1 MTNAWEEVRAAIEA
15 VDTPAVVKLVTGLD
29 DEQRREVA
37 AALPGHLP
45 VAQEAGRRREHER
58 AEQRMAAVREL
69 AGRRGRS
76 MYELP
81 EYHEHVRWSRHD
93 LWIEPMRVAGAAT
106 IVGAAAVATWLS
118 RPDLQ
123 RQWDEPGRDDVPFIL
138 DVVSARP
145 VAWQQDL
152 AVRFALRLRGTRPT
166 RDRRVQLALRLLRH
180 TGAVPPAHDPLTL
193 AWIVGTP
200 PDRLSGDP
208 LLDTM
213 VPRLFETEG
222 AGRLLTD
229 DAWPAALAELART
242 GRIARQVLLDGCL
255 TRFLRGGE
263 ATGLRFF
270 VRLHER
276 LDPAPEEVAD
286 RLGDYLALLP
296 ASAANVADLALK
308 QVQRGGPVPAA
319 DAGEAVQ
326 GLLFRKEGKLVRAGL
341 AWLDRLLKDG
351 DDDLDAYAPALAAA
365 LLCEAAGARERAVR
379 LAVKH
384 AARFGPAG
392 AETLREAVATL
403 PAHQGAALAAA
414 FGGDVA
420 AEPEP
425 ETFTPG
431 TLPPA
436 PQAAPM
442 PPPLRTPGE
451 LGNFMPKESSWIRTE
466 RWLDAFVRLFA
477 GRERDRLPAAL
488 TRHATPD
495 NEFRGAPWWHA
506 STWAG
511 AMIRELT
518 DPGAESRIRDAAPVA
533 RRIPEMTHAA
543 VWKLMPL
550 IRYAE
555 VYQAL
560 VERRLPPY
568 LLATPTRVNGLLDP
582 GTLVERLEGYE
593 RAGVEALPVDLRQA
607 LLRLGRSVEPEV
619 AARAAR
625 LTGEAGRRVARWLT
639 DRPADPVV
647 TLHRGEHLDRPHTFS
662 EFSSG
667 PEYQEVLGDLLVHRW
682 HEEELGRTLA
692 VFAGHRELVAARC
705 VRYPATYGYFGAYK
719 PADVAL
725 LADGDGPA
733 GPGMSLMLAYSL
745 VDDGRDLAV
754 EAFLRLA
761 AGGGVAGEE
770 AGRRLAEVLRHG
782 GEGPK
787 RALAALREAAL
798 KGAHREVWEV
808 MAGWLTASL
817 PGPGERATAGHT
829 RMVSLAADVASWV
842 GARGELPMIAELA
855 SRRPGSELVRQARRL
870 HACLTT
876 PPA

>member
-15 VDTPAVVKLVTGLD
+15 EDLPAVAKLVTGLD

-45 VAQEAGRRREHER
+45 VAQETGRRREHER
-58 AEQRMAAVREL
+58 AERRMAAVREL
-69 AGRRGRS
+69 AGRTGRA
-76 MYELP
+76 MYEFP
-81 EYHEHVRWSRHD
+81 EYYDHD
-93 LWIEPMRVAGAAT
+93 AWWRTELWIEPMRVAGAAT
-106 IVGAAAVATWLS
+106 IAGAAAVATWLT
-118 RPDLQ
+118 RPALQ
-123 RQWDEPGRDDVPFIL
+123 RRLEAAHLDDVPIIL

-152 AVRFALRLRGTRPT
+152 AVRFALRLRGARPA
-166 RDRRVQLALRLLRH
+166 RDRRVRLALELLRR
-180 TGAVPPAHDPLTL
+180 TGTAPPAHDPLTL

-200 PDRLSGDP
+200 LDRLPGDP

-213 VPRLFETEG
+213 APRLFETEG
-222 AGRLLTD
+222 AGRLLGE
-229 DAWPAALAELART
+229 DAWAAALAELART
-242 GRIARQVLLDGCL
+242 GRIARQELLDGCV

-263 ATGLRFF
+263 AADLRFF
-270 VRLHER
+270 VHLHER
-276 LDPAPEEVAD
+276 LDPAPEEIAD

-296 ASAANVADLALK
+296 ASPANVADLALK
-308 QVQRGGPVPAA
+308 QVRRGGPVPAA
-319 DAGEAVQ
+319 DAGEAVH

-341 AWLDRLLKDG
+341 SWLDRLLKDG
-351 DDDLDAYAPALAAA
+351 DEDLDGYAPALAVA
-365 LLCEAAGARERAVR
+365 LLCEAAAARERAVR

-403 PAHQGAALAAA
+403 PAHEGAALAAA

-425 ETFTPG
+425 EMFTPG

-451 LGNFMPKESSWIRTE
+451 LGTFLPKESDWLRTE
-466 RWLDAFVRLFA
+466 RWLDGFVRLVA
-477 GRERDRLPAAL
+477 GPERGLLPAAL
-488 TRHATPD
+488 ARHATPD
-495 NEFRGAPWWHA
+495 SDFRGEPWWHA
-506 STWAG
+506 HMWAG
-511 AMIRELT
+511 AMVRELA
-518 DPGAESRIRDAAPVA
+518 DPGVESRIRDAVPVA
-533 RRIPEMTHAA
+533 RRIPEMIYAA

-607 LLRLGRSVEPEV
+607 LLRLGRAVDPEV

-625 LTGEAGRRVARWLT
+625 LTGAAGRRVARWLT
-639 DRPADPVV
+639 DRPADPLV
-647 TLHRGEHLDRPHTFS
+647 TLRSGEHQGRSYMFS

-667 PEYQEVLGDLLVHRW
+667 PEHQEVLGDLLVHRW
-682 HEEELGRTLA
+682 HAENLGRTLA
-692 VFAGHRELVAARC
+692 VFAGHRELAAARC
-705 VRYPATYGYFGAYK
+705 VRPPAEYRHYGAYE
-719 PADVAL
+719 PADFAL
-725 LADGDGPA
+725 LAGGDGPA

-745 VDDGRDLAV
+745 ADGGERAV
-754 EAFLRLA
+754 QAFLRLA
-761 AGGGVAGEE
+761 AGRGVAGEE
-770 AGRRLAEVLRHG
+770 VGRRLTEVLRHS
-782 GEGPK
+782 GEGPAH
-787 RALAALREAAL
+787 ALAALGEAAE

-817 PGPGERATAGHT
+817 PGSGERATTGHT
-829 RMVSLAADVASWV
+829 RMVTLAADVASWA
-842 GARGELPMIAELA
+842 GARGELPVIAELA
-855 SRRPGSELVRQARRL
+855 SRRRGSELVRQARRL
-870 HACLTT
+870 HAFLTGSS
-876 PPA
+876 PA